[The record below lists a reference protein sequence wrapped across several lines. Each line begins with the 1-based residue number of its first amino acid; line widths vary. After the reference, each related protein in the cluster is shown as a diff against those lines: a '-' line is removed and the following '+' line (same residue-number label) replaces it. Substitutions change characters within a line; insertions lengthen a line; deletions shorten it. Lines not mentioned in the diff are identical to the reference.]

1 MGGTQGNGSKARPFA
16 WQDGVKM
23 FEEGKMVEVRKEHD
37 SSGLDVILADG
48 MEPMYGFDAALLPFL
63 PAMEPGSRMIFRL
76 EDDGPSTPASPGSG
90 AGDETADLPCL
101 VPCFAGWLVRG
112 STKESFAIPEG
123 VPLPVGRSDEC
134 AIVLDGNAS
143 VSRTHMRVR
152 CESGGCYV
160 ADLKSR
166 NGTFVNG
173 ARLEPFAEVRVP
185 YGSILRAGSEF
196 LRLEEGTCANCL
208 KDGAPMGCLREGGT
222 PGRER
227 LG

>member
-1 MGGTQGNGSKARPFA
+1 MT
-16 WQDGVKM
+16 DL
-23 FEEGKMVEVRKEHD
+23 
-37 SSGLDVILADG
+37 SGIDVVLADG
-48 MEPMYGFDAALLPFL
+48 AHSAAGFNAALLPFL
-63 PAMEPGSRMIFRL
+63 PAMEPGSRMIFRF
-76 EDDGPSTPASPGSG
+76 EGDEPSAPAAIGTG
-90 AGDETADLPCL
+90 AADETADMPCL

-112 STKESFAIPEG
+112 STKESYAIPEG

-160 ADLKSR
+160 VDLKSK

-173 ARLEPFAEVRVP
+173 AKLEPFAEVQVP
-185 YGSILRAGSEF
+185 FGSILRAGSEF
-196 LRLEEGTCANCL
+196 LHLEEGNCANCL
-208 KDGAPMGCLREGGT
+208 KDGAPMGCLREGGA
-222 PGRER
+222 PDRER